1 MVGSK
6 SFPATAAAGSATAN
20 AVRANASVKPVPAA
34 PIKKPRRESASA
46 VSTGGERGGLSMCGV
61 APHFFGGQ
69 LDGGA
74 DPPVRHAAAQVAT
87 HDGINVMVTGVWII
101 LEQSRCLHD
110 LPGLTVAALR
120 CLRLDPGP
128 L

>member
-6 SFPATAAAGSATAN
+6 SFPATAAAGSVTAK

-34 PIKKPRRESASA
+34 PIKKPRRESPSA
-46 VSTGGERGGLSMCGV
+46 VPTGVERGGLIMCGA

-69 LDGGA
+69 LDCGA
-74 DPPVRHAAAQVAT
+74 DSPVSHAAAQVPT
-87 HDGINVMVTGVWII
+87 HDGINVLVTGVWVI
-101 LEQSRCLHD
+101 LEQRRCLHD

-120 CLRLDPGP
+120 CLSLDPG
-128 L
+128 LL